1 MMFITQLYIKD
12 TVLIPIP
19 TLTSSRLPLIKIMIL
34 GVMLVASPAQG
45 MVYMWRD
52 SAGVAHYTN
61 KEYDVPSRYK
71 AKVKALYPEAADI
84 GTVQPST
91 ATTQAAPVVQPPAIT
106 RQNSVPEVQ
115 PVTQT
120 VAPVTQIQST
130 PPKSPERR
138 GRRHRE
144 RSADADE

>member
-1 MMFITQLYIKD
+1 LTPITLQ
-12 TVLIPIP
+12 P
-19 TLTSSRLPLIKIMIL
+19 TRRLSLMIIML
-34 GVMLVASPAQG
+34 VRVMLMSSPAHG